1 MSALHYRTFL
11 PPNIA
16 TRGAVPLLVALHG
29 CNQTANDFAIGT
41 RFDDVAARYGAIVVY
56 PEPTTAANKM
66 GCWNWFLREHQSR
79 TSGEPAAILDIVNEV
94 KRRNSIDPNR
104 VFVAG
109 ISAGGAMA
117 AILGEQAPDVFSGV
131 GIMAGVALHSA
142 HDLPSAFSAMSG
154 KGSRAPGAMSAAMP
168 AAAGMVA
175 LKGMRSPKLHSL
187 VEKLSVGLGPVLQ
200 RSTRERTFGKVAPP
214 EALQHVPPSSYARTR
229 VMVWCGTNDT
239 TVVPENAET
248 LASQYATLLGLEQE
262 PSQRDGNGGIEIERW
277 RDDRG
282 RSRIELWT
290 VENMGH
296 AWSGGDAAGSFTYP
310 SGPDASTAMFAFF
323 CGAAR

>member
-11 PPNIA
+11 PPNVA
-16 TRGAVPLLVALHG
+16 KRGRVPLLVALHG
-29 CNQTANDFAIGT
+29 CNQTAKDFAIGT

-56 PEPTTAANKM
+56 PEQTAAANKM

-79 TSGEPAAILDIVNEV
+79 TSGEPAAIIDIVNDV
-94 KRRNSIDPNR
+94 KRRHSIDPAR

-117 AILGEQAPDVFSGV
+117 AILGEQAPDIFSGV
-131 GIMAGVALHSA
+131 GIMAGVALHAA

-154 KGSRAPGAMSAAMP
+154 RGSGAPHAMPAAMP
-168 AAAGMVA
+168 ASAGMVA

-187 VEKLSVGLGPVLQ
+187 VEKLSAGLGPVLKPSA
-200 RSTRERTFGKVAPP
+200 RDRIFGKIAPP
-214 EALQHVPPSSYARTR
+214 EVPQHASAASYAGTR
-229 VMVWCGTNDT
+229 VMVWTGTNDT
-239 TVVPENAET
+239 TVVPANAT
-248 LASQYATLLGLEQE
+248 ALASQFATLLGLAQE
-262 PSQRDGNGGIEIERW
+262 PSQRDDQGGIEIERW
-277 RDDRG
+277 RDKRG

-310 SGPDASTAMFAFF
+310 PGPDASTAMFAFF
-323 CGAAR
+323 L